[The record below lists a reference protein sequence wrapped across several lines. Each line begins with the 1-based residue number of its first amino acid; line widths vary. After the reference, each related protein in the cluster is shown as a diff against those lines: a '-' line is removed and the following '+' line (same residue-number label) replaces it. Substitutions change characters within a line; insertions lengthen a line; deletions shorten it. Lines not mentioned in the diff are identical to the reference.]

1 MVSLR
6 RHGGSDEARTSL
18 FASDARNERAGR
30 AFAALRAVASMVFA
44 GLRVSIPGSDPEM
57 APAVRNHSGLPRQR
71 GRSHG
76 HKPPNGAL
84 RGVTFY
90 FPYEAAFSAPS
101 DFENRGSPREE
112 SVWVFRWSF
121 QPQQAPLFPLAGKM
135 SAELTD
141 GGGATNPTVE
151 NAEPPRLSPMATS
164 SPQGGRREHAARLPS
179 LKNHQNSHAR
189 HSLEEAR
196 NPPYTPRQ
204 PDHISANGRLLAIHQ
219 P

>member
-1 MVSLR
+1 
-6 RHGGSDEARTSL
+6 
-18 FASDARNERAGR
+18 
-30 AFAALRAVASMVFA
+30 MVFA

-84 RGVTFY
+84 RGVTYY
-90 FPYEAAFSAPS
+90 FTYEAAFSAPS

-112 SVWVFRWSF
+112 SVWLFRWSF
-121 QPQQAPLFPLAGKM
+121 PPRQAPFFPLAGKM

-151 NAEPPRLSPMATS
+151 NVEPPPSVAHGDIFPARGKKGACRTVTFPEKSSEFACQTLSRGGTKPTMHPTPTRSHFRKRPVISNS
-164 SPQGGRREHAARLPS
+164 STIIPFP
-179 LKNHQNSHAR
+179 
-189 HSLEEAR
+189 
-196 NPPYTPRQ
+196 
-204 PDHISANGRLLAIHQ
+204 
-219 P
+219 